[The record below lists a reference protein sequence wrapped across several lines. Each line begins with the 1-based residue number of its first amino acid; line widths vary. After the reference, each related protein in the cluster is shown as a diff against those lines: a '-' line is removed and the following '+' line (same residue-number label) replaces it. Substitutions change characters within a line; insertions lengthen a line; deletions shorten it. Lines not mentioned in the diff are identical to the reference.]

1 MDKEFLATRKKDLWK
16 SFKVEGKTDRNPTVD
31 HEIGLKTL
39 PIYVRRQTL
48 VSVSTEGAGIE
59 GVKNNSQ

>member
-1 MDKEFLATRKKDLWK
+1 LYCIWIKSTSKENKAD
-16 SFKVEGKTDRNPTVD
+16 GNPTVD

-39 PIYVRRQTL
+39 HTYIRRQTS